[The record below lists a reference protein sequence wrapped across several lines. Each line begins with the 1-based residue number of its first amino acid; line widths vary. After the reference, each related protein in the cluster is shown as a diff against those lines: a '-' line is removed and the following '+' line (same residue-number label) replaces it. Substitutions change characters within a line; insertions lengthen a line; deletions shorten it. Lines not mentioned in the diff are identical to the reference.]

1 MNRLHLRPG
10 AMSSRVLL
18 AVIALQ
24 SLGAFAQDVTPPPM
38 VPVDEPEQ
46 QATDEQPPPPPDQQP
61 PQQFQYAEPGT
72 YSNAEVDPNAQTQQ
86 QQPQN
91 PNQPQPKKTFAGTF
105 MESTR
110 EKHFLALASGAIGV
124 TRASP
129 GLALDVRAEADIG
142 KIALLAGYTGFG
154 DANYTSFTGHFIGMA
169 GWDIFAR
176 EEFTWRVLAG
186 IDVINTPDVAAVGF
200 VFGSNIRAM
209 FAENFGIDS
218 AVLMTPVPFRQF
230 EFRIAVVLRWWS
242 IFEAHLGW
250 RYQALEASQF
260 GNLGTLFNSAPSI
273 NGPMIGVGLTF

>member
-1 MNRLHLRPG
+1 
-10 AMSSRVLL
+10 MSSRVLL

-24 SLGAFAQDVTPPPM
+24 SFGAFAQDVTPPPM

-46 QATDEQPPPPPDQQP
+46 QPVDEQPPPPPDPQTQQQP
-61 PQQFQYAEPGT
+61 AQQQQQFQYAEPGT
-72 YSNAEVDPNAQTQQ
+72 YSNAQADPNAQQ

-91 PNQPQPKKTFAGTF
+91 PNQPQQKKTFAGSF

-129 GLALDVRAEADIG
+129 GMALDVRAEADIG
-142 KIALLAGYTGFG
+142 KIALFAGYTGFG
-154 DANYTSFTGHFIGMA
+154 DANYTSFTGHFMGMA

-186 IDVINTPDVAAVGF
+186 IDVINRPDVAAVGF

-218 AVLMTPVPFRQF
+218 AVFMTPVPFRQF

-273 NGPMIGVGLTF
+273 NGPMVGIGLTF

>member
-1 MNRLHLRPG
+1 
-10 AMSSRVLL
+10 MSSRVLL

-24 SLGAFAQDVTPPPM
+24 SFAALAQDMTPPPM

-46 QATDEQPPPPPDQQP
+46 QPVDEQPPPPPDPQQP
-61 PQQFQYAEPGT
+61 AQQQQFQYAEPGT
-72 YSNAEVDPNAQTQQ
+72 YANAPVDANAQ

-91 PNQPQPKKTFAGTF
+91 PKQPQPQTTFAGSF

-110 EKHFLALASGAIGV
+110 RKHFLALASGALGV

-129 GLALDVRAEADIG
+129 GIALDVRAEADIG

-154 DANYTSFTGHFIGMA
+154 DANYTGFTGHFMGMA

-186 IDVINTPDVAAVGF
+186 LDVINTPDVAAVGF

-218 AVLMTPVPFRQF
+218 AVFMTPVPFRQF
-230 EFRIAVVLRWWS
+230 EFRIALVLRWWN

-250 RYQALEASQF
+250 RYQAIEASQV
-260 GNLGTLFNSAPSI
+260 GNLGTLFSTAPSI
-273 NGPMIGVGLTF
+273 NGPMVGIGLTF